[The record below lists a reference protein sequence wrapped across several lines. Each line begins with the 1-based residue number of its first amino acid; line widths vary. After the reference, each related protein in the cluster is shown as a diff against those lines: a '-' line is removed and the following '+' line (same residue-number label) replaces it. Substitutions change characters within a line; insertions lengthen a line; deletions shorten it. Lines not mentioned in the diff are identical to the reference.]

1 MYQIEKSLNKLNH
14 NQATFFL
21 DPREQQE
28 LMQKLKKG
36 TFQIYKPYQDSEK
49 NIFYKTKKPNI
60 ILYEIKTKI
69 PLLHREILGS
79 IFSLNITSE
88 LFGDIIITDNHY
100 YIYVLERIA
109 PYIKTNLLKI
119 KNSKIELEEVP
130 LSTLANYQR
139 EYEIINIICS
149 SNRIDTVI
157 ARIIGTSR
165 PNIIEKIKNKEVI
178 LNYKV
183 LIKNSYLL
191 KENDVFSIRRHGKYQ
206 YIGIKKETKNKN
218 FIIECKKYK

>member
-139 EYEIINIICS
+139 KYEIINIICS

-157 ARIIGTSR
+157 AKIIGTSR

>member
-206 YIGIKKETKNKN
+206 YLGITKETKSKN
-218 FIIECKKYK
+218 YIITIKKYK

>member
-139 EYEIINIICS
+139 KYEIINIICS

>member
-206 YIGIKKETKNKN
+206 YIDIKKETKNKN